1 MKVYELLMEKAP
13 PAMSAMAAVI
23 ANFISNNMKDVEEM
37 KNNRGAKYDD
47 SQYYQLRI
55 KPTRKDYKF
64 AEVQADLAKLL
75 KSAKAKKEINA
86 SKVVMND
93 LSPNSGKFSSVSF
106 NIGTAQYDIVIAAG
120 GNKGEAFEKDLLKK
134 LQDAHSND
142 DIKSS
147 KDAEDALT
155 ALGEVDEDITLD
167 NIKSIDARTG
177 STKRSGDMSPKETG
191 HIIADIVITLKN
203 GSKKYVSVKN
213 SEGSTIANFGVAKA
227 FNDDMSVNTDS
238 TEWKSWLA
246 PIGLDPKKI
255 EQGLLAYDSGEA
267 VDFDPIEKPNKK
279 FAKTSAVYKL
289 LHKLWGSDYIY
300 LRHKGKKFQAMLVDD
315 DYIHGELLKNL
326 TITEIRYPAPG
337 RKQVTVY
344 LTTDGKKYKIELRNS
359 KGATRPTEMKF
370 GLA

>member
-1 MKVYELLMEKAP
+1 MLFR
-13 PAMSAMAAVI
+13 S
-23 ANFISNNMKDVEEM
+23 
-37 KNNRGAKYDD
+37 
-47 SQYYQLRI
+47 
-55 KPTRKDYKF
+55 
-64 AEVQADLAKLL
+64 
-75 KSAKAKKEINA
+75 
-86 SKVVMND
+86 
-93 LSPNSGKFSSVSF
+93 
-106 NIGTAQYDIVIAAG
+106 
-120 GNKGEAFEKDLLKK
+120 
-134 LQDAHSND
+134 HSND

-147 KDAEDALT
+147 KDAEDALA
-155 ALGEVDEDITLD
+155 ALEEVDDEITLD

-203 GSKKYVSVKN
+203 GDKKYVSVKN
-213 SEGSTIANFGVAKA
+213 SEGTTIANFGVAKA
-227 FNDDMSVNTDS
+227 FNDDMSVNVAS

-246 PIGLDPKKI
+246 PIGLDPDKI
-255 EQGLLAYDSGEA
+255 EEGLKAYDSGEA
-267 VDFDPIEKPNKK
+267 VSFDPIEKPNKK

-300 LRHKGKKFQAMLVDD
+300 LRHKGKKFHAMSVDD